1 MNNLPKL
8 SVLKNTFKL
17 PDISHEILSNK
28 INIFTIHKPSTDLF
42 TLLFINKINDKSVSI
57 IPPGAISFVIKMLFE
72 QKDSNNYSLYE
83 QIENLGADPIYSSD
97 NNFITLGFQ
106 SSSDNWEKPLNLI
119 IKSILNPHFS
129 EKEFVR
135 LKKQRTGEIIQ
146 NKGNPMYL
154 AQKGLAKSIYSKDSI
169 DSFTSYGSLSSI
181 ELFEFENIKKIFKK
195 ILIFTEDT
203 KISIINI
210 SKDEKLYKLLNSLKT
225 EKIISNI
232 TPSSSFF
239 QTPEKKN
246 YLIYTNTNNP
256 QSAILFGKNLTFSN
270 STDIISGDL
279 FNEILGGS
287 FMSRLNVCLRE
298 KKGYSYGFGSNIQW
312 NTNPPLLIGGGSVNS
327 TKTKE
332 SIYEINNEIQGLFN
346 NNKISNEELN
356 NAKYSLKQEYLNNF
370 ETHTSALKMLNWLT
384 SANQSK
390 KFYNKYLENIDEI
403 DLNHIYQYISQ
414 NFKSLNHFSTI
425 IVGDKNHLRKLQN
438 LDLINFHLIAGDEII

>member
-1 MNNLPKL
+1 MNNLPSPSL
-8 SVLKNTFKL
+8 LKNKFKL
-17 PDISHEILSNK
+17 PDISSETLSNK
-28 INIFTIHKPSTDLF
+28 INIFTINKPSTDLF
-42 TLLFINKINDKSVSI
+42 TILFINKINNKSTSI

-72 QKDSNNYSLYE
+72 QKGLNNYSLYE
-83 QIENLGADPIYSSD
+83 QIENLGADPIYSND

-119 IKSILNPHFS
+119 INSILNPYFS
-129 EKEFVR
+129 EKEFIR

-169 DSFTSYGSLSSI
+169 DSFTSSGNLSSI
-181 ELFEFENIKKIFKK
+181 ENYEFEKIKKIFKK
-195 ILIFTEDT
+195 ILIYLKTV
-203 KISIINI
+203 KNI
-210 SKDEKLYKLLNSLKT
+210 SNH
-225 EKIISNI
+225 
-232 TPSSSFF
+232 SSDFSV
-239 QTPEKKN
+239 PKKKN

-256 QSAILFGKNLTFSN
+256 QSAILFGKNLTLSN
-270 STDIISGDL
+270 STDIILGDL

-312 NTNPPLLIGGGSVNS
+312 NSNPPLLIGGGSVNS

-356 NAKYSLKQEYLNNF
+356 NAKHSLKQEYLNNF
-370 ETHTSALKMLNWLT
+370 ETHTSALKMLNWLI

-390 KFYNKYLENIDEI
+390 KFYNKYLENIDKI

-414 NFKSLNHFSTI
+414 NFKSLNDFSTI

-438 LDLINFHLIAGDEII
+438 LDLINFYLIAGDEII